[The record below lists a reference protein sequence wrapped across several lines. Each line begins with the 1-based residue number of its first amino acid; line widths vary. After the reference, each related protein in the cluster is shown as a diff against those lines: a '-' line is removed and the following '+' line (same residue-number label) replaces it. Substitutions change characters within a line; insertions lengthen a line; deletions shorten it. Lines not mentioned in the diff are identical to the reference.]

1 MAEPRA
7 RGRPR
12 AFHDKTEQNTV
23 QSLDRALSI
32 LGVLAQNSGLTLTEL
47 AQAAGQA
54 PATVY
59 RALCTFQTHGFV
71 ELDAEAQ
78 RWHVGPGAFRAG
90 SAFLRR
96 TRLADRAR
104 GAMQMLMRK
113 TGETA
118 NLGIADRDEVLFL
131 TQVETHQA
139 IRAFFPPGTRSPM
152 HVSGIGKALLAWS
165 DVSVLIH
172 LSTKGLPGFTP
183 ASLTEIGELDQDLI
197 ATRQRGYA
205 IDNEERTEGMRCIA
219 APIFNA
225 HSEPVAGLSISGP
238 VFRLTL
244 ERAEEMG
251 DLVRSAAMA
260 VTDAMGGVTP
270 ELRQG

>member
-1 MAEPRA
+1 MTEPRS

-32 LGVLAQNSGLTLTEL
+32 LNVLAQGTGHTLTEL
-47 AQAAGQA
+47 ANASGQA

-59 RALCTFQTHGFV
+59 RVLCTFQTHGFV
-71 ELDAEAQ
+71 ELDQDAQ
-78 RWHVGPGAFRAG
+78 RWYIGAGAFRTG

-104 GAMQMLMRK
+104 SVMENLMRES
-113 TGETA
+113 GETA
-118 NLGIADRDEVLFL
+118 NLGVEDRDEVLFL
-131 TQVETHQA
+131 TQVETHEA

-152 HVSGIGKALLAWS
+152 HVSGIGKALLAHY
-165 DVSVLIH
+165 DPVRRQTIADR
-172 LSTKGLPGFTP
+172 GLPGFTP
-183 ASLTEIGELDQDLI
+183 ASLTEYRCLEDDLVLV
-197 ATRQRGYA
+197 RQRGYA
-205 IDNEERTEGMRCIA
+205 IDNEERTTGMRCIA

-225 HSEPVAGLSISGP
+225 HREPVAGLSISGP

-244 ERAEEMG
+244 DRATEMG
-251 DLVRSAAMA
+251 ELVRRAAQN
-260 VTDAMGGVTP
+260 VTDATGGRPPDQNLT
-270 ELRQG
+270 